1 MAKTYNRLEL
11 DVNKKPNSIGI
22 RPVQGDTK
30 SRYLDVCLYEN
41 GMPINLTGEQ
51 VRITFRKADGSTFF
65 NQGEVTDATT
75 GRCQFALT
83 NEILSEAKAVEAQ
96 ISVWNAGGQILST
109 QVFEIYVTAA
119 IPWADAVESENE
131 YGVLVVL
138 FQEIQDALD
147 TMHKIA
153 TTFGEPG
160 DKAAEYGVDTFWGI
174 LEMLAQRGD
183 VESSLQKG
191 IKAYLNSTIET
202 SGFLPLD
209 KMLPAHGT
217 QTFTEDGTFTVPASV
232 HKILITACGGGG
244 GGKSISGG
252 WGADYIV
259 KRAFSV
265 EPNAVIPITVGKGG
279 LGQDANSDPEIEAT
293 DGGTTIIGNLITIS
307 GGFKGG
313 DNTRIHKG
321 TKGGEDTVFA
331 IAGLQGTSSGGSS
344 GSTGGQGGGACFGNG
359 GNGGTNGKYTIGKDA
374 TNGGTGAGGG
384 GRAQRVGNSSSS
396 YSKAGNGGDGIVII
410 EW

>member
-1 MAKTYNRLEL
+1 M
-11 DVNKKPNSIGI
+11 
-22 RPVQGDTK
+22 
-30 SRYLDVCLYEN
+30 
-41 GMPINLTGEQ
+41 
-51 VRITFRKADGSTFF
+51 
-65 NQGEVTDATT
+65 
-75 GRCQFALT
+75 
-83 NEILSEAKAVEAQ
+83 
-96 ISVWNAGGQILST
+96 
-109 QVFEIYVTAA
+109 
-119 IPWADAVESENE
+119 
-131 YGVLVVL
+131 
-138 FQEIQDALD
+138 
-147 TMHKIA
+147 
-153 TTFGEPG
+153 
-160 DKAAEYGVDTFWGI
+160 
-174 LEMLAQRGD
+174 
-183 VESSLQKG
+183 
-191 IKAYLNSTIET
+191 
-202 SGFLPLD
+202 
-209 KMLPAHGT
+209 
-217 QTFTEDGTFTVPASV
+217 
-232 HKILITACGGGG
+232 ITACGGGG
-244 GGKSISGG
+244 GGKGTSGG

-279 LGQDANSDPEIEAT
+279 LGQDANNDPEIEAT

-359 GNGGTNGKYTIGKDA
+359 GDGGTNGKYTIGKDA